1 MKFLGAQFSYFFTQ
15 RDARRNLHALARYL
29 LFIAATVVVYAA
41 AFRAIMLH
49 HEGQEHSWVTSVYW
63 TLTVMSTLGFGDITF
78 HTDLG
83 RLFSIVVLLSGIVL
97 LLIVL
102 PFAFI
107 RYFYAP
113 WLETALYHKAPR
125 DVPEETEG
133 HVLICGYESIAAAL
147 VARLQAHKIPYF
159 VLQPDVSSAAE
170 LIGEDISAVA
180 GDLDS
185 ADTYRALR
193 AQHARLVFAN
203 LDDATNTN
211 ITLTVREVSATT
223 PVLAVVEDADSID
236 VLELAGANTVLP
248 LKHQLGEQLAARVS
262 VGRLHTHEVG
272 RYQNLVIAEL
282 VVHDTAL
289 VGKSLRESGIR
300 QRTGLNVI
308 AYWDRGKLQQAHPD
322 AVLTAQSVV
331 VVMGTA
337 EQIAALE
344 ARYAGAEVN
353 DNPVLILGG
362 GKVGRA
368 AAHALRRRGIGVH
381 VVEKDRSLEPRLTAL
396 ADRVFWGDAND
407 RQLLA
412 AAGLESAPSVLLTT
426 HDDATNTYLAVY
438 CRRLNPKL
446 RIVSRVTEE
455 RNVEAIHRA
464 GADLVLSYSSLG
476 VQSVLSKL
484 QGHQMVM
491 LGEGVDLFELPVPAA
506 LDGQTLM
513 GSAIRNQTGLTC
525 VAIQKNDHLQA
536 NPDPSSVLTRDSSL
550 VVIGTAKQRKRF
562 AQVFGS

>member
-1 MKFLGAQFSYFFTQ
+1 
-15 RDARRNLHALARYL
+15 
-29 LFIAATVVVYAA
+29 
-41 AFRAIMLH
+41 
-49 HEGQEHSWVTSVYW
+49 
-63 TLTVMSTLGFGDITF
+63 
-78 HTDLG
+78 
-83 RLFSIVVLLSGIVL
+83 
-97 LLIVL
+97 
-102 PFAFI
+102 
-107 RYFYAP
+107 
-113 WLETALYHKAPR
+113 YHKAPR

-344 ARYAGAEVN
+344 
-353 DNPVLILGG
+353 
-362 GKVGRA
+362 
-368 AAHALRRRGIGVH
+368 
-381 VVEKDRSLEPRLTAL
+381 
-396 ADRVFWGDAND
+396 
-407 RQLLA
+407 
-412 AAGLESAPSVLLTT
+412 
-426 HDDATNTYLAVY
+426 
-438 CRRLNPKL
+438 
-446 RIVSRVTEE
+446 
-455 RNVEAIHRA
+455 
-464 GADLVLSYSSLG
+464 
-476 VQSVLSKL
+476 
-484 QGHQMVM
+484 
-491 LGEGVDLFELPVPAA
+491 
-506 LDGQTLM
+506 
-513 GSAIRNQTGLTC
+513 
-525 VAIQKNDHLQA
+525 
-536 NPDPSSVLTRDSSL
+536 
-550 VVIGTAKQRKRF
+550 
-562 AQVFGS
+562 

>member
-1 MKFLGAQFSYFFTQ
+1 SHEGLEPVKFLGAQFSYFFTQ

-203 LDDATNTN
+203 LD
-211 ITLTVREVSATT
+211 
-223 PVLAVVEDADSID
+223 
-236 VLELAGANTVLP
+236 
-248 LKHQLGEQLAARVS
+248 
-262 VGRLHTHEVG
+262 
-272 RYQNLVIAEL
+272 
-282 VVHDTAL
+282 
-289 VGKSLRESGIR
+289 
-300 QRTGLNVI
+300 
-308 AYWDRGKLQQAHPD
+308 
-322 AVLTAQSVV
+322 
-331 VVMGTA
+331 
-337 EQIAALE
+337 
-344 ARYAGAEVN
+344 
-353 DNPVLILGG
+353 
-362 GKVGRA
+362 
-368 AAHALRRRGIGVH
+368 
-381 VVEKDRSLEPRLTAL
+381 
-396 ADRVFWGDAND
+396 
-407 RQLLA
+407 
-412 AAGLESAPSVLLTT
+412 
-426 HDDATNTYLAVY
+426 
-438 CRRLNPKL
+438 
-446 RIVSRVTEE
+446 
-455 RNVEAIHRA
+455 
-464 GADLVLSYSSLG
+464 
-476 VQSVLSKL
+476 
-484 QGHQMVM
+484 
-491 LGEGVDLFELPVPAA
+491 
-506 LDGQTLM
+506 
-513 GSAIRNQTGLTC
+513 
-525 VAIQKNDHLQA
+525 
-536 NPDPSSVLTRDSSL
+536 
-550 VVIGTAKQRKRF
+550 
-562 AQVFGS
+562 